1 MVPSVAPFAV
11 AAATRSI
18 SPSTRKLAGRL
29 LGCTCA
35 AAFWLNG
42 LVDELWAHERHSY
55 DLKQHEGGPQEAA
68 PTAQRVQRQAHTK
81 RRQKTQRQV
90 HQERG
95 KLNQSAKQKSRTK
108 TARDRRPE
116 TKNVTKAARSKPIRL
131 SRSKAIGG
139 GNLKAAPTKSRTKT
153 VEHRRP
159 ENKNATKAAR
169 SKSVRHSRSAASGR
183 GNPKAA
189 QAKSHTKTLEN
200 RRQQTKAA
208 NRTRNQSN
216 SAGLQ
221 QSAASTRSDRS
232 TRAATDRRS
241 RTKTGQHRQQP
252 DKIAINHLAPTR
264 SAEAATVPTP
274 SPRPTGPVPVNVSE
288 AAILDPAPTGAP
300 VPEAPNARRAE
311 RGPATY
317 SEPSPAD
324 QRPQALQIPDRAA
337 ILERDRLGML
347 ELPKEI
353 QDLMPKSP
361 SPAQEIVNEARTYL
375 IRTSTE
381 QRERCVGD
389 TMARQGVEIAIG
401 RLHPVMAI
409 RIARSIQQA
418 RNEGIPA
425 CVFSAFRPPAF
436 GVGGFSDKFNSAHAY
451 GIAVDFGGIDRPGS
465 KAARKF
471 QEIAASNGL
480 YCLYGPGDRAEWNHY
495 QLVPVR
501 RVAANNPLRD
511 TITATG
517 PKDEVAM
524 WTKSGVPLDKVEPVA
539 FRAENAIISAR
550 TKVSHHHSHHR
561 RHMAAIKVAPLS
573 PFVRVQHTT
582 ATKAVPLSPFAR
594 VM

>member
-95 KLNQSAKQKSRTK
+95 KVNQSAKQKSRTK

-159 ENKNATKAAR
+159 DTKNATKAAH
-169 SKSVRHSRSAASGR
+169 SKAVRHSRSAASGR

-189 QAKSHTKTLEN
+189 QARSHTKTLEN

-208 NRTRNQSN
+208 SRARNQSK
-216 SAGLQ
+216 SAGHQ
-221 QSAASTRSDRS
+221 HSAASNGSDKT
-232 TRAATDRRS
+232 TRADSNRRS
-241 RTKTGQHRQQP
+241 RTKTGQHRQQH
-252 DKIAINHLAPTR
+252 DKTAINHLAPTK
-264 SAEAATVPTP
+264 SAEAVAVPMP
-274 SPRPTGPVPVNVSE
+274 SPRPTRPAQVDARTVVFPDPTLAVGSVPQ
-288 AAILDPAPTGAP
+288 AAD
-300 VPEAPNARRAE
+300 ARRAE
-311 RGPATY
+311 GGPATY
-317 SEPSPAD
+317 AAPGPAD
-324 QRPQALQIPDRAA
+324 LIPQSLQAPDRAA

-347 ELPKEI
+347 ELPQEI

-375 IRTSTE
+375 IRTSIE

-389 TMARQGVEIAIG
+389 TMARQGVEVAIG
-401 RLHPVMAI
+401 RLHPVIAI

-418 RNEGIPA
+418 RSEGIPA

-436 GVGGFSDKFNSAHAY
+436 GVGGFSDKLNSAHAY

-465 KAARKF
+465 
-471 QEIAASNGL
+471 
-480 YCLYGPGDRAEWNHY
+480 
-495 QLVPVR
+495 
-501 RVAANNPLRD
+501 
-511 TITATG
+511 
-517 PKDEVAM
+517 
-524 WTKSGVPLDKVEPVA
+524 
-539 FRAENAIISAR
+539 
-550 TKVSHHHSHHR
+550 
-561 RHMAAIKVAPLS
+561 
-573 PFVRVQHTT
+573 
-582 ATKAVPLSPFAR
+582 
-594 VM
+594 